1 MSIEHLLDTKGK
13 VANKPTQDAA
23 APQKDN
29 TNRPLTSTQI
39 QGKLNPATLTQ
50 MQRTVGN
57 ASVQRF
63 LAQRSGQGPSEVDED
78 TATTINTHRGS
89 GQTLDEGI
97 AGKAGAV
104 MGQDFSGVNVHTDS
118 TADNLSRNLG
128 AVAFTTGNDIFFR
141 SGAYSPKSSEGQK
154 LISHEL
160 THVVQQGASTPAVQS
175 KMTVNDPNDQYEKEA
190 DSVADQVM
198 SKPDDFAVQQQEEDE
213 ALQGKRIQREDM
225 PEEELAAKRIQRE
238 DVPEDELAT
247 KRVQREDVAE
257 DELAAKRVQ
266 RQEIPEEEAQAKHI
280 QRESEMPEEEI
291 QEKRVQRQEEEMPEE
306 EIQAKRIQREEAVED
321 ESIGRKA
328 DIQRHDD
335 HDQI

>member
-1 MSIEHLLDTKGK
+1 
-13 VANKPTQDAA
+13 
-23 APQKDN
+23 
-29 TNRPLTSTQI
+29 
-39 QGKLNPATLTQ
+39 

-63 LAQRSGQGPSEVDED
+63 LAQRSAQGPSAVDDE
-78 TATTINTHRGS
+78 TATTINSNRGS
-89 GQTLDEGI
+89 GQTLDDGI

-141 SGAYSPKSSEGQK
+141 SGAYNPKSGDGQK

-160 THVVQQGASTPAVQS
+160 THVVQQGASTPAVQG

-198 SKPDDFAVQQQEEDE
+198 SKPDDFGVQQQED
-213 ALQGKRIQREDM
+213 
-225 PEEELAAKRIQRE
+225 
-238 DVPEDELAT
+238 DELVMG
-247 KRVQREDVAE
+247 KRVQRAQEE
-257 DELAAKRVQ
+257 DEMAMGKRVQRAQEEDEMVMGKRVQRAQEEDEMAMGKRVQ
-266 RQEIPEEEAQAKHI
+266 RQEV
-280 QRESEMPEEEI
+280 ESPEEEI
-291 QEKRVQRQEEEMPEE
+291 QEKR
-306 EIQAKRIQREEAVED
+306 IQRDDVVED
-321 ESIGRKA
+321 ESINRKA

-335 HDQI
+335 HEQL

>member
-128 AVAFTTGNDIFFR
+128 AVAFTTGNDIFFPRTDPRCPARRQYPSR
-141 SGAYSPKSSEGQK
+141 SKQ
-154 LISHEL
+154 
-160 THVVQQGASTPAVQS
+160 
-175 KMTVNDPNDQYEKEA
+175 ND
-190 DSVADQVM
+190 
-198 SKPDDFAVQQQEEDE
+198 
-213 ALQGKRIQREDM
+213 G
-225 PEEELAAKRIQRE
+225 
-238 DVPEDELAT
+238 
-247 KRVQREDVAE
+247 
-257 DELAAKRVQ
+257 
-266 RQEIPEEEAQAKHI
+266 
-280 QRESEMPEEEI
+280 
-291 QEKRVQRQEEEMPEE
+291 
-306 EIQAKRIQREEAVED
+306 
-321 ESIGRKA
+321 
-328 DIQRHDD
+328 
-335 HDQI
+335 